1 MRPDRLALSLAVAL
15 VLAACA
21 AGGGSTARKPDA
33 NRASAAE
40 LQLKLG
46 QGYLEQGQH
55 EIALDRLKRAIELD
69 PTSAQA
75 HTVLGV
81 LYEEI
86 GRRELAETHY
96 RRSLALKPDSGMMLN
111 NFGTFLCRNGRYAES
126 EQFFLKA
133 LEDPFYRTPETAL
146 GNAASC
152 ARQDGRN
159 DVAEGYYRRLLEL
172 QPQNATALLE
182 MAMLMYS
189 KGDAMRARAFMQR
202 FESLGEVSAESLALA
217 SRIEN
222 RLGDAAAARRYLD
235 ALRAK
240 FPDSPLA
247 RDLPE
252 PN

>member
-1 MRPDRLALSLAVAL
+1 MRPDRVLASLLVAL
-15 VLAACA
+15 LLSACA
-21 AGGGSTARKPDA
+21 SGGGPARKPDA
-33 NRASAAE
+33 NRAAAAE

-55 EIALDRLKRAIELD
+55 EIALERLKRALELD

-96 RRSLALKPDSGMMLN
+96 RRSLALKPDSGMMMN
-111 NFGTFLCRNGRYAES
+111 NFGTFLCNNGRYAES
-126 EQFFLKA
+126 EQYFLKA

-159 DVAEGYYRRLLEL
+159 EVAEGYYRRLLEL
-172 QPQNATALLE
+172 QPQNATALLD
-182 MAMLMYS
+182 MAMLMYV

-217 SRIEN
+217 SRIESS
-222 RLGDAAAARRYLD
+222 LGDAAAARRYLD

-240 FPDSPLA
+240 FPDSSLA